1 MQREGELKHDR
12 AQDWAHIRLTTIG
25 EACRLIFRETLAK
38 TLEWV
43 VECTRE
49 GLSMAEIKH
58 QLALP

>member
-1 MQREGELKHDR
+1 MRQLKHDR
-12 AQDWAHIRLTTIG
+12 ALDWAHIRLMTIG
-25 EACRLIFRETLAK
+25 EACRLLLRETLAK

-43 VECTRE
+43 VERTRE